1 MAGHSKFKNIQYRK
15 GAQDK
20 KRAKQFAKIGREI
33 QIAVKIGGTDPESNP
48 RLRLAITNARSVNM
62 PKDNVDRAI
71 NKNNTEASD
80 YSEVR
85 YEGYGPFGT
94 AFIVEALTD
103 NKNRTASEI
112 RSIFSKNGGNLGETG
127 SVSFNFNKVGEIQ
140 IKKEIDDSALEDL
153 LEHGLEDYN
162 TEDDVT
168 YLYSSFE
175 ELASFEKILV
185 DKNFESA
192 LQGLELLH
200 ALVETYEDL
209 IELIALPQKV
219 NSYQELKKWCGG
231 QFHHYQSI
239 SKKHSEVRNFE
250 QLKSFIN
257 SINFK
262 KVIK

>member
-94 AFIVEALTD
+94 AFIVETLTD

-140 IKKEIDDSALEDL
+140 IKKEIDDIALEDL
-153 LEHGLEDYN
+153 LDHGLEDYN
-162 TEDDVT
+162 IDDDVT

-185 DKNFESA
+185 DRKFDIES
-192 LQGLELLH
+192 
-200 ALVETYEDL
+200 VN
-209 IELIALPQKV
+209 IIWKLPNNIYTFNVK
-219 NSYQELKKWCGG
+219 
-231 QFHHYQSI
+231 FSI
-239 SKKHSEVRNFE
+239 Y
-250 QLKSFIN
+250 
-257 SINFK
+257 
-262 KVIK
+262 

>member
-85 YEGYGPFGT
+85 YEWYGPFGT
-94 AFIVEALTD
+94 AFILEALTD

-153 LEHGLEDYN
+153 LDYGLEDYN
-162 TEDDVT
+162 TEDHVT

-185 DKNFESA
+185 DKNFDIESA
-192 LQGLELLH
+192 NIIWKPNLTVKIEKKEDLDKLIRLNEELEDNDDVQNCFSNLDFDNELL
-200 ALVETYEDL
+200 E
-209 IELIALPQKV
+209 V
-219 NSYQELKKWCGG
+219 N
-231 QFHHYQSI
+231 
-239 SKKHSEVRNFE
+239 NA
-250 QLKSFIN
+250 
-257 SINFK
+257 
-262 KVIK
+262 

>member
-71 NKNNTEASD
+71 SKNNTDISD

-127 SVSFNFNKVGEIQ
+127 SVSFNFSKVGEIQ
-140 IKKEIDDSALEDL
+140 LKKEIDDSALEDL

-162 TEDDVT
+162 TEDEIT

-175 ELASFEKILV
+175 ALASLEKILV
-185 DKNFESA
+185 EKKIGIQSA
-192 LQGLELLH
+192 NIIWKPNLTVKIEKEDELNKLIKLNEELEDNDDVQNCFSNLDFDTNLL
-200 ALVETYEDL
+200 
-209 IELIALPQKV
+209 
-219 NSYQELKKWCGG
+219 
-231 QFHHYQSI
+231 
-239 SKKHSEVRNFE
+239 EVTNA
-250 QLKSFIN
+250 
-257 SINFK
+257 
-262 KVIK
+262 